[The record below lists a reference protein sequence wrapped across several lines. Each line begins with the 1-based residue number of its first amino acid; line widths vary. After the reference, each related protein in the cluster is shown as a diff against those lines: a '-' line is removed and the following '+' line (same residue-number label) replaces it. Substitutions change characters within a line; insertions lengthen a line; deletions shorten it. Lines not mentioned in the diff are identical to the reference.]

1 MDLTAPGGRISIDRE
16 ESYDMNIAKIMIPK
30 VCTIVLHESNT
41 VRQGLEVLSRC
52 RYTAIPVLD
61 GQGRYMGSV
70 SEGDFLHHIMKVGS
84 TELRE
89 QERYRISEL
98 VRKDFCPALNI
109 EAEFDVVVQAC
120 MRQNFVPVVDDR
132 NTLCGIVTRQKLI
145 GAMAEACEQAKSCPR

>member
-1 MDLTAPGGRISIDRE
+1 
-16 ESYDMNIAKIMIPK
+16 MNIAKIMIPK
-30 VCTIVLHESNT
+30 VCTVVLHESST

-61 GQGRYMGSV
+61 GQGRYVGSV
-70 SEGDFLHHIMKVGS
+70 SEGDFLNHIMRVGS
-84 TELRE
+84 TRLRD
-89 QERYRISEL
+89 QEHYRIAEL

-109 EAEFDVVVQAC
+109 EADFDVVVQAC

-145 GAMAEACEQAKSCPR
+145 GAMAEACERTKSCPR